1 MLLFYTGVRRSAS
14 ELERIKIN
22 EIHKH
27 KEHYLATKDLVDEAM
42 SLIVSDNCNIVEFG
56 KLMQEG
62 WCLKKAFAPGVS
74 NNLVEEAYAEAQRR
88 GAIGGKLLEGAGGG
102 GFLLLLPNLN
112 SMIKLLKHYENSF
125 TYHLISIMA
134 DPRSRYDSPRRNNHV
149 NSNTPKHKSGLP
161 YNQNQDFHGVIKS
174 LIH

>member
-1 MLLFYTGVRRSAS
+1 MSNLLASQKIKLDSLRNHLLLFYTGVRRSAS

-42 SLIVSDNCNIVEFG
+42 SIIVSDNCNIVEFG

-88 GAIGGKLLEGAGGG
+88 GAIGGKLLGAGGG
-102 GFLLLLPNLN
+102 GFLLLFAKPQ
-112 SMIKLLKHYENSF
+112 F
-125 TYHLISIMA
+125 
-134 DPRSRYDSPRRNNHV
+134 HV
-149 NSNTPKHKSGLP
+149 QIIEALRKFVHVPFNF
-161 YNQNQDFHGVIKS
+161 DHGGSKIATGQSQKK
-174 LIH
+174 